1 MFQIMSKD
9 QQCRRKEGKQMIG
22 AIIGDIVGSRFEFNN
37 YRSKE
42 FELFTKEC
50 RVTDDSI
57 MTLAVAKALIEAGRF
72 TQSANNGAGFERDEK
87 LENMAI
93 TYMQELGRKY
103 PNCGFGGMFSK
114 WIFSRNPQPYNSFG
128 NGSAMRISPVGFLAS
143 TESEAR
149 ALSQIVTRTTHN
161 HEEGVKGAEAT
172 VVAIFMA
179 RNGFT
184 KDEIRTRINRDYYQL
199 NFTIDEIRETYRFDA
214 TCQGTVPQAIVAFL
228 ESNSFE
234 DAIRTAISIG
244 GDSDTLAAITGSI
257 AEAYYGVPESIIQ
270 KALTYLDVELRKIYD
285 QWCQFTKQEYSPRK
299 FKVLTKYIR
308 SFDNAD
314 SFGEWVIDQE
324 NDGTMENPVHM
335 PYVNYDELVGSFT
348 KEFYLFVE
356 NHPEYELSNYNAI
369 LEDNGLS
376 WNSEAMRNAEVD
388 HLNEQCILALILGII
403 RADRFCEGTLLS
415 FIEDGYILKW
425 LKRLKSIED

>member
-1 MFQIMSKD
+1 
-9 QQCRRKEGKQMIG
+9 MIG

-37 YRSKE
+37 HRSKE
-42 FELFTKEC
+42 FDLFTKEC

-57 MTLAVAKALIEAGRF
+57 MTLAVAKALMEVGRY
-72 TQSANNGAGFERDEK
+72 TQPANDGADYERDEK

-93 TYMQELGRKY
+93 AYMQELGRKN

-114 WIFSRNPQPYNSFG
+114 WIFSRNPEPYNSYG
-128 NGSAMRISPVGFLAS
+128 NGSAMRISPVGFLAK
-143 TESEAR
+143 TESEAID
-149 ALSQIVTRTTHN
+149 LSQIITRTTHN
-161 HEEGVKGAEAT
+161 HEEGIKGAEAT
-172 VVAIFMA
+172 AVAIFMA

-199 NFTIDEIRETYRFDA
+199 NFTIDEIKETYRFDA

-257 AEAYYGVPESIIQ
+257 AGAYYGVPESLTQ
-270 KALTYLDVELRKIYD
+270 KALTYLDDELRNIYD
-285 QWCQFTKQEYSPRK
+285 QWCQFTKQECSPRK
-299 FKVLTKYIR
+299 FKILTKYIR
-308 SFDNAD
+308 GFDTAD
-314 SFGEWVIDQE
+314 SFGNWVIDQE
-324 NDGTMENPVHM
+324 NDGTTENPIHM
-335 PYVNYDELVGSFT
+335 PYVNYDELVDSFI
-348 KEFYLFVE
+348 KEFYFFVE
-356 NHPEYELSNYNAI
+356 NHPEYELSNYNAV

-388 HLNEQCILALILGII
+388 HLDEQCILALILGTI

-425 LKRLKSIED
+425 LKRLKSFEE